1 MKETMKKVRFPI
13 EVLRYT
19 GESMWCLPLMGN
31 KYILASIPFLHN
43 IPPGSVIE
51 AEENTYGELTF
62 SKLVKKGESEI
73 YHCVGTSFD
82 RETFRNKVKPTSIEV
97 WSDAWKNSQLVYVGA
112 AVPKG
117 EKKEEVLSALNT
129 HGLWCPIL
137 AKELNMCD
145 IVLYRNLLSAKKL
158 LRLHKPAIVEENIIW

>member
-1 MKETMKKVRFPI
+1 MKEPMKKVRFPI

-31 KYILASIPFLHN
+31 KYTLASIPFLHD

-51 AEENTYGELTF
+51 AEEDAYGELTF
-62 SKLVKKGESEI
+62 SKLVEKGESAI

-82 RETFRNKVKPTSIEV
+82 RETFRNKVKSTFIEV
-97 WSDAWKNSQLVYVGA
+97 WSDAWKNSQLVYVGT

-117 EKKEEVLSALNT
+117 EKKEEVLNALNT

-137 AKELNMCD
+137 ARELNVCD

-158 LRLHKPAIVEENIIW
+158 LRLYKPAIVEENIIW